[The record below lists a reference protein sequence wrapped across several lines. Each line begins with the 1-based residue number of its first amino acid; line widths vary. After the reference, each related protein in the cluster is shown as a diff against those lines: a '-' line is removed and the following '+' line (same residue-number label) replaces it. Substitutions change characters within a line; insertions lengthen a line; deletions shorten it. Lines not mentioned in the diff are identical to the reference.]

1 MTSAI
6 FDRSHQ
12 PIPDRVAIRRALIS
26 VSDKDGL
33 IDRARQLIGAG
44 VELISTGGTYQ
55 ALRNADIDVRE
66 VAEVTQFPEMM
77 DGRVKTLHPKIHGGI
92 LARRDQP
99 THLQAMAQAQIEP
112 IDLVIVNLYPFEA
125 TIQRNAS
132 FAEAIENIDIGGPSL
147 LRGAAKNADFVAVC
161 SDFEDL
167 DLVLADMA
175 AGDQATSLAL
185 RRELALRV
193 FARCAAYDSL
203 IADYMAKNL
212 RDQAESRGPEKRIGP
227 RPKFQ
232 TFGGERVLDLRYG
245 ENPHQSA
252 ALYRSGAPRPGVVSA
267 RLVQG
272 KPLSYN
278 NIQDLDAAFELV
290 CEMASGQWVGVAII
304 KHANPCGAALAQD
317 VEHAYRQA
325 FDADRVSAFGGIIAC
340 SHRIDAAGAKV
351 ITEIFTE
358 AVIAPDASPEAL
370 EIFAQKKN
378 LRLLLTGALAD
389 PRQNYP
395 ILRSVAGGFLVQ
407 DRDCLG
413 PEDADWRVVT
423 QKTPGEAD
431 RQDLIFA
438 AKIAKHVKSNAIVF
452 ANDKAVVGVGAGQMS
467 RLDSVRIARWKAEE
481 AARIAQW
488 PQSKLTGSV
497 LASDAFFPFADGVEA
512 AISAGAKAIIQPGG
526 SVRDAEVI
534 EAADRAGIAMV
545 FTGLRHFR
553 H

>member
-66 VAEVTQFPEMM
+66 VSEVTQFPEMM

>member
-1 MTSAI
+1 MTSASS
-6 FDRSHQ
+6 DPANQ
-12 PIPDRVAIRRALIS
+12 PITDRVVIRRALIS

-33 IDRARQLIGAG
+33 IDRARQLIALG

-55 ALRNADIDVRE
+55 ALRDADIAVRE
-66 VAEVTQFPEMM
+66 VFEVTQFPEMM

-92 LARRDQP
+92 LARRDEP
-99 THLQAMAQAQIEP
+99 SHLRAMAQAQIEP

-125 TIQRNAS
+125 TIQRGAS

-161 SDFEDL
+161 VDFEDL
-167 DLVLADMA
+167 DLVLAEMA
-175 AGDQATSLAL
+175 AGERATSLAL

-203 IADYMAKNL
+203 IADYMAQNL
-212 RDQAESRGPEKRIGP
+212 RIQAESRGPEKRIGP

-245 ENPHQSA
+245 ENPHQTA
-252 ALYRSGAPRPGVVSA
+252 ALYRLGAPRPGVVSA
-267 RLVQG
+267 RLIQG

-290 CEMASGQWVGVAII
+290 CELAGVSSVGVAII
-304 KHANPCGAALAQD
+304 KHANPCGAALAAD
-317 VEHAYRQA
+317 VERAYRRA
-325 FDADRVSAFGGIIAC
+325 FDADPVSAFGGIIAC
-340 SHRIDAAGAKV
+340 SHMIDAAGAKI

-358 AVIAPDASPEAL
+358 AVIAPDASPEAI
-370 EIFAQKKN
+370 EIFAQKRN

-389 PRQNYP
+389 PGQNYP
-395 ILRSVAGGFLVQ
+395 ILRSVSGGFLVQ
-407 DRDCLG
+407 DRDCSG
-413 PEDADWRVVT
+413 PEDGAWRVVT
-423 QKTPGEAD
+423 QRMPSDAE
-431 RQDLIFA
+431 RLDLIFA
-438 AKIAKHVKSNAIVF
+438 AKVAKHVKSNAIVL
-452 ANDKAVVGVGAGQMS
+452 AKDNAIVGVGAGQMS

-481 AARIAQW
+481 AARIAKF
-488 PQSKLTGSV
+488 PDDKLEGCV

-512 AISAGAKAIIQPGG
+512 AIAAGAKAIIQPGG

-534 EAADRAGIAMV
+534 EAANRAGMAMV

>member
-1 MTSAI
+1 MTSASS
-6 FDRSHQ
+6 DLANQ

-66 VAEVTQFPEMM
+66 VSEVTQFPEMM